1 MAKIQDWKL
10 WEDSYKFINMDLNPS
25 LWVLVYY
32 NSLVNVDKG
41 RIKIMQQVYGN
52 YLNAGEARIAV
63 DELLNQGYRCEQ
75 IKVISNQ
82 GLDEDLNCSNEPRVD
97 ERNMWERIK
106 DSFTFEQHNDSYWKR
121 GLNNSERILLKSYK
135 KNLQEGETM
144 ILVEGKPGVLKGVDV
159 NQDTLIKEDLNN
171 HLNDENVTVD
181 TSRIDEESL
190 EE

>member
-1 MAKIQDWKL
+1 
-10 WEDSYKFINMDLNPS
+10 
-25 LWVLVYY
+25 VYY
-32 NSLVNVDKG
+32 NSLVNLDKG
-41 RIKIMQQVYGN
+41 RIKIMQKVYGN

-75 IKVISNQ
+75 IKVISNK

-144 ILVEGKPGVLKGVDV
+144 ILIEGKPGPLKGVDEH
-159 NQDTLIKEDLNN
+159 QSTLIKEDLNN
-171 HLNDENVTVD
+171 HLSDENVTVD